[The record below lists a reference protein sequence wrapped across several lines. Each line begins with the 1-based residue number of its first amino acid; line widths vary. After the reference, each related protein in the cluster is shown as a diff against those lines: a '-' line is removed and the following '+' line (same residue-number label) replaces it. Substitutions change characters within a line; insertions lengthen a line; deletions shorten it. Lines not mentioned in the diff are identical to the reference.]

1 MRMGTS
7 ASYLHAFVIFFY
19 AALLVN
25 ILYPTFLLRS
35 RHVAFQRDA
44 SFVADTV
51 LDVVYAVVPFLL
63 LALGIRRQ
71 AAARPSLLHDKQ
83 HHGVRAISTGRQRKI
98 HASPQQNINCRFCLI

>member
-63 LALGIRRQ
+63 LALGIRSQPRNSSTRHPQ
-71 AAARPSLLHDKQ
+71 PLRR
-83 HHGVRAISTGRQRKI
+83 GISSQRD
-98 HASPQQNINCRFCLI
+98 